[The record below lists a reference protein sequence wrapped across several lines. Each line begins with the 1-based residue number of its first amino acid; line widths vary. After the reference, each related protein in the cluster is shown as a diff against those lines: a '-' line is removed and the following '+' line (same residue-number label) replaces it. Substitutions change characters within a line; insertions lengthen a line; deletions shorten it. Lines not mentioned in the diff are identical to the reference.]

1 MWGFFIYTQFYN
13 FYIYNMIDEEVLLQV
28 INDFEENPNYKFSI
42 KKCEPFIGPEDKE
55 MIYIVLQLEEYSYST
70 ENFNSKLNEI
80 KKRIKNILSFD
91 RVIVNY
97 DLKVESF

>member
-1 MWGFFIYTQFYN
+1 MWGFFIYTQFNN
-13 FYIYNMIDEEVLLQV
+13 FYIYNMIDEELLLQV
-28 INDFEENPNYKFSI
+28 INDFEEIPNYKFSI
-42 KKCEPFIGPEDKE
+42 KKCEPFVGPENKQ
-55 MIYIVLQLEEYSYST
+55 MIYIILQLEEYSYST
-70 ENFNSKLNEI
+70 ESFNSKLFEI

>member
-1 MWGFFIYTQFYN
+1 
-13 FYIYNMIDEEVLLQV
+13 MIDEELLLQV
-28 INDFEENPNYKFSI
+28 INDFEEIPNYKFSI
-42 KKCEPFIGPEDKE
+42 KKCEPFVGPENKQ
-55 MIYIVLQLEEYSYST
+55 MIYIILQLEEYSYST
-70 ENFNSKLNEI
+70 ESFNSKLFEI